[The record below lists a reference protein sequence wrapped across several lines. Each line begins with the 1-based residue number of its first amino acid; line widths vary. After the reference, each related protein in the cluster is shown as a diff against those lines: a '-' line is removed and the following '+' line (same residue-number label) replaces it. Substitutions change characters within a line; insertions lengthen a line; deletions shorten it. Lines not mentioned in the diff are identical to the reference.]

1 MPRTHTWIGLF
12 LALACLQGC
21 AHTDPLAGQPLF
33 AETYER
39 SRDNASVYFVRQYR
53 QMNPQFIT
61 EVYVDGKRLGGL
73 PTGGYIKVDLP
84 PGVHHIR
91 SNKTS
96 ILTDEATREFDLSV
110 AAGKNYF
117 VVDQDLWS
125 EPKDGLTL
133 GEMNNGI
140 YRGSRHYFRW
150 ALLPEDEAMAFMPKY
165 RLAKP
170 ADAK

>member
-21 AHTDPLAGQPLF
+21 AHTDPLAGQPF
-33 AETYER
+33 FVEPVQTAT
-39 SRDNASVYFVRQYR
+39 DTATVYFVRQYR
-53 QMNPQFIT
+53 QLSPQFIT
-61 EVYVDGKRLGGL
+61 EVHVDGKSLGGL
-73 PTGGYIKVDLP
+73 PTGGYFKVDLP
-84 PGVHHIR
+84 AGVHHVR

-96 ILTDEATREFDLSV
+96 MLTDEATREFDLTV
-110 AAGKNYF
+110 VAGKNYF

-133 GEMNNGI
+133 GEMNNDI
-140 YRGSRHYFRW
+140 YRGYRHYFRW
-150 ALLPEDEAMAFMPKY
+150 ALLPENAVVPFMPKY